1 LDRRPQLGGLRGGT
15 LDASPYLRVE
25 GISKRFGSIQALSD
39 VSLEVNER
47 EVMALVGENG
57 AGKSTLVKILVGL
70 HRPDEGRILIEGNET
85 DLSSVRRAEGA
96 RVAIVQ
102 QELSLVRTM
111 SVAENVFLGDTRV
124 QTWRT
129 PKRLVT
135 LAAPFL
141 ARVGMDSVDPRQ
153 PVGSLPVAERQLVE
167 IARLIARDARILIL
181 DEPTAALSDR
191 EIERVMG
198 VVRSVRSEGRSVI
211 YVTHRLGEVFAVADR
226 VTVFR
231 DGHSQPPVA
240 VSDLDLHA
248 LVERM
253 LGVPLENL
261 YPSRSAGFGETVLRV
276 RGVETT
282 GLAEAIDLEVRAGE
296 ILGLAGQLGSG
307 SARVLRALA
316 GTQPRNG
323 AVSVRD
329 RPIPPHAIRRAV
341 RAGLVYCSAD
351 RKGDGLFLGRDV
363 DENLTSPAIGRIS
376 SFGWLSRRRERR
388 LASELAGRFRV
399 DRARLGSAAET
410 LSGGNQQKVAL
421 GKWLAPEPAVLLV
434 DEPTRG
440 VDVGARAEIYRHLR
454 SLADSGLAIVFAS
467 SDMQEV
473 LGLADTIAT
482 FYRGHLVNVTPVE
495 ETNAATVVR
504 EVMHPADRR
513 EDVAS

>member
-1 LDRRPQLGGLRGGT
+1 VV
-15 LDASPYLRVE
+15 DAEAPALRVE

-39 VSLEVNER
+39 VSLEVR
-47 EVMALVGENG
+47 AGEVMALVGENG

-70 HRPDEGRILIEGNET
+70 HRPDEGQIFLEGKET

-96 RVAIVQ
+96 RIAIVQ

-111 SVAENVFLGDTRV
+111 SIAENVFLGDTRA

-129 PKRLVT
+129 PRRLVT

-141 ARVGMDSVDPRQ
+141 ERVGLGSLDPRQ
-153 PVGSLPVAERQLVE
+153 PVGSLSVAERQLVE
-167 IARLIARDARILIL
+167 IARLIARDARVLIL

-191 EIERVMG
+191 EIERVME

-211 YVTHRLGEVFAVADR
+211 YVTHRLGEVFALADR

-231 DGHSQPPVA
+231 DGRSQPPVA
-240 VSDLDLHA
+240 VSELDLGR

-253 LGVPLENL
+253 LGVPLQNL
-261 YPSRSAGFGETVLRV
+261 YPPRSAGFGETVLRV
-276 RGVETT
+276 RGLEMDT
-282 GLAEAIDLEVRAGE
+282 LAEPVDLEVRAGE

-307 SARVLRALA
+307 SSRLLRGLA
-316 GTQPRNG
+316 GVQPRTG
-323 AVSVRD
+323 SVTVRD
-329 RPIPPHAIRRAV
+329 ISIPPRAIRRAV
-341 RAGLVYCSAD
+341 RSGLVYCSAD
-351 RKGDGLFLGRDV
+351 RKVDGLFLGRDV
-363 DENLTSPAIGRIS
+363 DENLTSTALGRVS
-376 SFGWLSRRRERR
+376 TSGWLSHRRERR
-388 LASELAGRFRV
+388 LAAELATRFRI

-440 VDVGARAEIYRHLR
+440 VDVGARAEIYSHLR

-482 FYRGHLVNVTPVE
+482 FYRGHLVNVAPVQ
-495 ETNAATVVR
+495 ETSAAAVMR
-504 EVMHPADRR
+504 EVMAPEDRR
-513 EDVAS
+513 EGVA